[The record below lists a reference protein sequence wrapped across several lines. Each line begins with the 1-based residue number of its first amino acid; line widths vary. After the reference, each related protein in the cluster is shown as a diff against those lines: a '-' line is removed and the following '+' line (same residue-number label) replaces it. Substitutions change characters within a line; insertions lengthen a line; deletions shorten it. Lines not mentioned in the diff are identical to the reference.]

1 MTLEQ
6 IKKEIAERNYADTEF
21 GLGKEELD
29 TAAKEFI
36 SFIDLPPET
45 KKEFYFKID
54 QNDRKAELGYLNH
67 KREKGNTDSK
77 EYFHYH
83 PMVDEAFG
91 ESVKKYS
98 SVSSFFAAAQKI
110 YNEAVFSLA
119 EMLDEFEKEFPG
131 IKKQFFPD
139 DSYDHFFLRFLK
151 YDNGGE
157 GEFLAK
163 AHYDNGSY
171 TLAIAESAPGL
182 RIGKSDKDL
191 KEVFH
196 KNKSALF
203 MPAMDFWRI
212 TTPEFT
218 PAWHDV
224 VQKSQNAYNKDVARW
239 AIVFFADIS
248 TIKRYTYEEAHTPIA
263 YWPKWPRDPTA

>member
-45 KKEFYFKID
+45 KKEFYFKIE

-110 YNEAVFSLA
+110 YNEAVFSL
-119 EMLDEFEKEFPG
+119 
-131 IKKQFFPD
+131 
-139 DSYDHFFLRFLK
+139 
-151 YDNGGE
+151 
-157 GEFLAK
+157 
-163 AHYDNGSY
+163 
-171 TLAIAESAPGL
+171 AESAPGL

-263 YWPKWPRDPTA
+263 YWP